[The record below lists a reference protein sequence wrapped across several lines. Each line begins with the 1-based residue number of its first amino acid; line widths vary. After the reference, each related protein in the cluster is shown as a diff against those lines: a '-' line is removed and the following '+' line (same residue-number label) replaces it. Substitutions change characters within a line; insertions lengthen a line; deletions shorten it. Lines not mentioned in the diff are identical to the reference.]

1 MGIIIFGG
9 HGLLGTELRKIHP
22 HMYAPTHEE
31 CDIQNL
37 QEVIKYLDTY
47 RADVVINCA
56 AILDNRKIEQDP
68 REAIRTNIIGA
79 ANIADQCSI
88 RNIRLVYI
96 SSDYVY
102 QGDHG
107 NCKESDPVL
116 PFNAYAWTKLGG
128 EASSRLV
135 KNHLIIRTSF
145 GKSDFA
151 YKEAFTDKWASKGY
165 VDELAPSILEA
176 ALSPLTGVLN
186 IGTERKTLY
195 AHASE
200 RNQVKPVRLAD
211 SNFSTPYDTSLNLQK
226 WLDYK
231 SERPIAKPHTNCRA
245 CGSDH
250 LTKYLDLGLMPL
262 ANNLEITSLRAKAI
276 ERYPLQ
282 VMFCEE
288 CGLSQL
294 SVVIDPV
301 KLYGYYTYMS
311 GISSGYVK
319 HCRQMAKDLKV
330 KFGLDKSSFHI
341 DIAGNDG
348 TLLKEFQS
356 EIGGQV
362 LNIDPA
368 ENLAAIAE
376 QNGVPTKAAFWS
388 QEIAEG
394 LKWSADLITAT
405 NVFAHVAD
413 MFGFIKAAKTALKK
427 DGVLVIE
434 CPYLID
440 FMENNEYD
448 TIYHEHLS
456 YVSIGPVDKMCKQLG
471 MFISSVE
478 KQGIHGGTVRI
489 TIANEG
495 SAIGDDGS
503 KWLFLSNE
511 QYGFYN
517 AVNRYQAWGE
527 DIREQIATFGKEIYE
542 LKKAG
547 HSIAAIGASAKGNTL
562 LNSCGITTDLVDFIC
577 DDTPTKIGRYSPGT
591 GIPIVN
597 MQELGKKKPDYLII
611 LAWNFKEALMK
622 RALENGF
629 EGEFITP
636 IPNFQISRV

>member
-1 MGIIIFGG
+1 
-9 HGLLGTELRKIHP
+9 
-22 HMYAPTHEE
+22 
-31 CDIQNL
+31 
-37 QEVIKYLDTY
+37 
-47 RADVVINCA
+47 
-56 AILDNRKIEQDP
+56 
-68 REAIRTNIIGA
+68 
-79 ANIADQCSI
+79 
-88 RNIRLVYI
+88 
-96 SSDYVY
+96 
-102 QGDHG
+102 
-107 NCKESDPVL
+107 
-116 PFNAYAWTKLGG
+116 
-128 EASSRLV
+128 
-135 KNHLIIRTSF
+135 
-145 GKSDFA
+145 
-151 YKEAFTDKWASKGY
+151 
-165 VDELAPSILEA
+165 
-176 ALSPLTGVLN
+176 
-186 IGTERKTLY
+186 
-195 AHASE
+195 
-200 RNQVKPVRLAD
+200 
-211 SNFSTPYDTSLNLQK
+211 
-226 WLDYK
+226 
-231 SERPIAKPHTNCRA
+231 
-245 CGSDH
+245 
-250 LTKYLDLGLMPL
+250 MPL

-330 KFGLDKSSFHI
+330 KFGLDKTSFHI

-348 TLLKEFQS
+348 TLLNEFQS

-388 QEIAEG
+388 QEVAEG
-394 LKWSADLITAT
+394 LKLSADLITAT

-413 MFGFIKAAKTALKK
+413 MFGFLKAAKTALKK

-456 YVSIGPVDKMCKQLG
+456 YISIGPVDKMCKQLG

-495 SAIGDDGS
+495 STIGDDGS
-503 KWLFLSNE
+503 KYIFLSNE
-511 QYGFYN
+511 QSGFYN
-517 AVNRYQAWGE
+517 AVNRYQGWGE
-527 DIREQIATFGKEIYE
+527 EVRKQIRSFGKEIYK
-542 LKKAG
+542 LKKSG
-547 HSIAAIGASAKGNTL
+547 HSISAIGASAKGNTL

-611 LAWNFKEALMK
+611 LAWNFKDALMK
-622 RALENGF
+622 RATESGF
-629 EGEFITP
+629 TGKFIVP
-636 IPNFQISRV
+636 IPEFKIL